1 MSTKEATTAV
11 NSDGTVAGTAAST
24 AAAVTDPAAAAAAS
38 AAASAANTPWYKAEA
53 KDYVS
58 NKGWKSPDEVIGSYQ
73 SLESLYGADKAGRTV
88 ILPKDDK
95 DLEGIKTF
103 RAKLGVPESAD
114 KYELPVPQGQG
125 GGDMVKEASA
135 WFHEAG
141 IPKSAAQKI
150 TERWNAHIEKLVKD
164 NELAAQVESRAQLEK
179 LQQEWGQEFEVKS
192 EYARRFLKA
201 AGWDDAKMALYESTF
216 GTATMLKDFFQWG
229 SKVGEPGFASGQQQ
243 SFAPNKSQIQAKI
256 KELRD
261 QRIANQ
267 ITDKEFHAQ
276 MSILGPQSEAA
287 A

>member
-24 AAAVTDPAAAAAAS
+24 AAAVTDPAAASAAS
-38 AAASAANTPWYKAEA
+38 AAASAANAPWYKSEA

-95 DLEGIKTF
+95 DLEGIKAF

-114 KYELPVPQGQG
+114 KYELPAPQGQG
-125 GGDMVKEASA
+125 GGDLIKEASI

-141 IPKSAAQKI
+141 IPKPAAQKI

-164 NELAAQVESRAQLEK
+164 KELADQVESRAQLEK
-179 LQQEWGQEFEVKS
+179 LQQEWGQEFEVKA

-243 SFAPNKSQIQAKI
+243 NFAPNKSQVMAKM

-261 QRIANQ
+261 LRIANQ

-276 MSILGPQSEAA
+276 MAILGPQSEAA